1 MKNDIVVT
9 GENLSIAW
17 ARTLVAVADAP
28 DHKAVHVITRIA
40 NPTVEDARIRELVD
54 GMLDTLDCRPVET
67 VANTIFPAAM
77 AEQTPKPE
85 DLAKRY
91 QKALPTIKRLDRA
104 NRRGTYFDRLSNYP
118 ASDGTFRNQVAEIIR
133 RIGVERD
140 SNGGPKTARYE
151 VGLVPFTADVPVQE
165 PTRDTSTMDF
175 PCLSFLSFQLDH
187 GEVLHVVAHYRSHYL
202 VQRAYGNYLAI
213 GRLLA
218 YICDRAGVTPGCM
231 TVVAGYAQV
240 ELHTNSRVE
249 TIRPYAVVDDTLI

>member
-1 MKNDIVVT
+1 MKNDIAVA
-9 GENLSIAW
+9 GENLSVAW

-28 DHKAVHVITRIA
+28 EHKAVHVVTRITT
-40 NPTVEDARIRELVD
+40 PIVEDPRIRELVD
-54 GMLDTLDCRPVET
+54 GMLKSLDCRPVET

-77 AEQTPKPE
+77 AAQTPDPE
-85 DLAKRY
+85 DLATRY
-91 QKALPTIKRLDRA
+91 QTALPTIKRLDRA
-104 NRRGTYFDRLSNYP
+104 NRRGTYFDRLSHYP
-118 ASDGTFRNQVAEIIR
+118 ASDGTFTNQVAEIIR

-151 VGLVPFTADVPVQE
+151 VGLVPFAVDVPVQE

-187 GEVLHVVAHYRSHYL
+187 GETLHVVAHYRSHYL
-202 VQRAYGNYLAI
+202 IERAYGNYLAI

-218 YICDRAGVTPGCM
+218 YICDRAGITPGSM

-240 ELHTNSRVE
+240 DHCNNNRIE
-249 TIRPYAVVDDTLI
+249 TIRPYAVVDETLI

>member
-1 MKNDIVVT
+1 MKSDIVVT
-9 GENLSIAW
+9 GENLSVAW

-28 DHKAVHVITRIA
+28 DHKAVHVVTRIA
-40 NPTVEDARIRELVD
+40 NPTVEDPRIRELVD
-54 GMLDTLDCRPVET
+54 GMLDTLTCRPVET

-77 AEQTPKPE
+77 AAQTPDPE
-85 DLAKRY
+85 ELADRY

-104 NRRGTYFDRLSNYP
+104 NRRGTYFDRLSHYP
-118 ASDGTFRNQVAEIIR
+118 APDGTFRNQISEIIR
-133 RIGVERD
+133 RIGVERA

-151 VGLVPFTADVPVQE
+151 VGLVPFTVDVPVQE

-187 GEVLHVVAHYRSHYL
+187 GEVLHVVAHYRSHYMIE
-202 VQRAYGNYLAI
+202 RAYGNYLAL

-218 YICDRAGVTPGCM
+218 YVCERAGIAHGSM

-240 ELHTNSRVE
+240 DHCNNPRIE
-249 TIRPYAVVDDTLI
+249 TIRPYAVADDTLI